1 MSKTYRTAGGKMVD
15 MESIAAKNQNVRA
28 VGNMNCNARGDL
40 LDEHGRPTKPRTETV
55 QAGYNQTVGNPG
67 ARPQQPPPLQPDDC
81 DLSPAERE
89 LDNDD
94 E

>member
-1 MSKTYRTAGGKMVD
+1 MSKLFRTAGGKTVD
-15 MESIAAKNQNVRA
+15 MAALAAKNQDVRA
-28 VGNMNCNARGDL
+28 VGNMNCNAAGDL
-40 LDEHGRPTKPRTETV
+40 LDEHGRVTKKRTETV
-55 QAGYNQTVGNPG
+55 QSGYNQTVGNPG
-67 ARPQQPPPLQPDDC
+67 ATPKQPPPLQPDDC